1 VNTSPPEQPMRD
13 RAAIAGIGF
22 TDYAKNSG
30 VSTLELA
37 VRAIS
42 AALHDCGLTI
52 ADVDGLVTHGVGDAA
67 PAASVGAALGVTDP
81 HVLLD
86 LWGGGSMSAATV
98 GAAAMAVA
106 TGQANTV
113 VCWRALNA
121 RSEFRMGGT
130 GRAAPTLVEFQYQVP
145 YGLLAPPQQYALVG
159 RAYLAASGATE
170 EDLGRVAITQRENA
184 IRNPRAMMRT
194 PLTMQDYLA
203 ARFISE
209 PLRLFDCCLETDA
222 ACAVVVTAADRA
234 RHLRRRP
241 VLISA
246 AATGGGHSLYSGAR
260 VDYSVSAAADMA
272 PRLYARA
279 GMGPQEIHVAELYD
293 AFTPLVLMQLEDYQ
307 LAPRHQ
313 AHELVAAGATRIDGT
328 IPVNT
333 HGGHLSEGYLH
344 GLNHVVEAVLQLRG
358 DAADRQVA
366 GAETALCTGQPGY
379 VSGVTSAVILRAD
392 R

>member
-1 VNTSPPEQPMRD
+1 MKPSANDHSLRD
-13 RAAIAGIGF
+13 RAAIAGIGW
-22 TDYAKNSG
+22 TEYSKNSG

-37 VRAIS
+37 LRAIT
-42 AALHDCGLTI
+42 AALRDCGLGP
-52 ADVDGLVTHGVGDAA
+52 ADVDGLITHGVGDAA

-86 LWGGGSMSAATV
+86 LWGGSMSAATV

-121 RSEFRMGGT
+121 RSEFRMGGA

-145 YGLLAPPQQYALVG
+145 YGLLTPPQQYALVG
-159 RAYLAASGATE
+159 QAYLAASGATAQ
-170 EDLGRVAITQRENA
+170 DLGRVAITQREHA
-184 IRNPRAMMRT
+184 MGNPRAMMRT
-194 PLTMQDYLA
+194 PLTMDDYLA
-203 ARFISE
+203 SRYIAE

-222 ACAVVVTAADRA
+222 GIALVVTSAERA
-234 RHLRRRP
+234 RDLPRPP

-246 AATGGGHSLYSGAR
+246 AATGGGHSLYSGRR
-260 VDYSVSAAADMA
+260 VDYSVSAAADVA
-272 PRLYARA
+272 PRLYAAA
-279 GMGPQEIHVAELYD
+279 GIGPQEIDVAELYD
-293 AFTPLVLMQLEDYQ
+293 AFTPLVLMQMEDYQ
-307 LAPRHQ
+307 LAPRHG
-313 AHELVAAGATRIDGT
+313 APELVATGATRIGGT

-358 DAADRQVA
+358 TAGDRQVT
-366 GAETALCTGQPGY
+366 GARTALCTGQPGY
-379 VSGVTSAVILRAD
+379 VSGVTSALILRAD